1 MRTLVVLLFWI
12 FVASV
17 AVKAQRM
24 ERRRGRRPSQRITDG
39 IQMLQSV
46 MESMG
51 NSVSGG
57 LHSDEHHLD

>member
-1 MRTLVVLLFWI
+1 M
-12 FVASV
+12 ASV
-17 AVKAQRM
+17 AVKAQRV